1 MANILTKQIMDHI
14 VQKCAKDLVD
24 ASPGTKE
31 ASGVSSSSHLT
42 ERQAAMLS
50 DILNKKGQA
59 ADRTSDR
66 TSDRATDRNT
76 DRTVKAMD
84 LNAVAQARKGGQT
97 KASKPVADKNS
108 NVVHGRAVS
117 LDELLGRLK

>member
-24 ASPGTKE
+24 ASPAKNATTK
-31 ASGVSSSSHLT
+31 VSSSSHLT
-42 ERQAAMLS
+42 ERHAAMLS
-50 DILNKKGQA
+50 ELLNKKGQA
-59 ADRTSDR
+59 ADGGG
-66 TSDRATDRNT
+66 DRNGRRT
-76 DRTVKAMD
+76 DLESLTSQSRVAAPSKTVEPASAK
-84 LNAVAQARKGGQT
+84 NA
-97 KASKPVADKNS
+97 

>member
-24 ASPGTKE
+24 ASPAKNATTK
-31 ASGVSSSSHLT
+31 VSSSSHLT
-42 ERQAAMLS
+42 ERHAAMLS
-50 DILNKKGQA
+50 ELLNKKGHTTDRASEKA
-59 ADRTSDR
+59 ADRTVR
-66 TSDRATDRNT
+66 
-76 DRTVKAMD
+76 AMD
-84 LNAVAQARKGGQT
+84 LNTLTQARKGEQP
-97 KASKPVADKNS
+97 KASQPAAVKNA